1 MRMNLSFKGLP
12 QYLQRTNIYETNYK
26 GIAEILK
33 DAGQK
38 AGIVV
43 KATAPQVFDEN
54 KDLFDKNGH
63 VADTK
68 KAHQIIDCYAQFIP
82 KGYINTCADF
92 RDAVANSYKE
102 RKNDP
107 IKPTTRELIRL

>member
-1 MRMNLSFKGLP
+1 MSMNLSFKGLP

-26 GIAEILK
+26 GVAEILK

-38 AGIVV
+38 AGVVV
-43 KATAPQVFDEN
+43 KATAPQVFNEN
-54 KDLFDKNGH
+54 KELFDKNGH
-63 VADTK
+63 VADTAD
-68 KAHQIIDCYAQFIP
+68 AHEIINYYAQFIP

-102 RKNDP
+102 RMNDST
-107 IKPTTRELIRL
+107 KPTSRELIRL